1 MGRGAF
7 SSHWQMSKPLIR
19 SRTAG
24 KRHAHY
30 PQHCNEAT
38 SHISWPSRWEQD
50 QETAGKAWTER
61 AVSVSATSH
70 TGGTG
75 VGGHTRAGED
85 SSYLDTNCD
94 RLPPLSS
101 LTAMP
106 HPLHRAAVGLAEHG
120 CLEALQPVT
129 AMVLLFLL
137 RRARHQC
144 GTALSLCPL
153 RCDCSGHLEFLG
165 AQVGHV
171 PAPPRLWGDYGEQIP
186 CLPQGL
192 LFCVYSGAGGN

>member
-1 MGRGAF
+1 MKRLPTSAGPVAGNRTRKLQGKPGQRGLCLF
-7 SSHWQMSKPLIR
+7 LPLAIP
-19 SRTAG
+19 G
-24 KRHAHY
+24 
-30 PQHCNEAT
+30 
-38 SHISWPSRWEQD
+38 
-50 QETAGKAWTER
+50 ER
-61 AVSVSATSH
+61 
-70 TGGTG
+70 GW
-75 VGGHTRAGED
+75 GGHTRAGED

-137 RRARHQC
+137 RRARHRC
-144 GTALSLCPL
+144 GTALSLCSL
-153 RCDCSGHLEFLG
+153 WCDCCGHLEFLG

-171 PAPPRLWGDYGEQIP
+171 PAPPRLWGDYSEQIP

-192 LFCVYSGAGGN
+192 LFWVYSGAGGN